1 MARNKRKTVK
11 DKDNLKTVRKQAR
24 RRWRNKKAQE
34 KALKNAVAPRP
45 AGLISSQKAN
55 TSFAHTNT
63 EPKRRNET
71 SGVKEINPMEIVR
84 TEKSLGC
91 GTFGVCYLAH
101 YRSIL
106 VAVKEF
112 RMKSESVNDVKREL
126 LHEARM
132 INHLGDH
139 RNLPLLFGEV
149 TKGDKLKLVTQFHGE
164 KGQSLTL
171 STAIKKKKLDK
182 PLG

>member
-1 MARNKRKTVK
+1 MARNKQKTIK
-11 DKDNLKTVRKQAR
+11 DKDKLKTVRKQAR
-24 RRWRNKKAQE
+24 RRWRNKKTQE
-34 KALKNAVAPRP
+34 KALKNTAAPRL

-55 TSFAHTNT
+55 EANT
-63 EPKRRNET
+63 QACECKKPTKPKRRYET
-71 SGVKEINPMEIVR
+71 SGVKEINPMEVVL

-91 GTFGVCYLAH
+91 GIFGLCYMAH

-112 RMKSESVNDVKREL
+112 RMKSKSVNDVKWEL

-139 RNLPLLFGEV
+139 
-149 TKGDKLKLVTQFHGE
+149 
-164 KGQSLTL
+164 
-171 STAIKKKKLDK
+171 
-182 PLG
+182 